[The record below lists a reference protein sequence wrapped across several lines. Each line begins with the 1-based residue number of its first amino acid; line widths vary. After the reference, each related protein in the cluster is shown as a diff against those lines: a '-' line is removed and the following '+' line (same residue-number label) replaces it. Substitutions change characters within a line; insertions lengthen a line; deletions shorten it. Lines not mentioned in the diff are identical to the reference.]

1 MDIRNKISFHFLM
14 SMFLSGVLKYICYS
28 ITLELA
34 GPNNEN
40 RHLLLT
46 LNMAF
51 AQIDYLSSEQTYFVL
66 KWKVLCYFFQ
76 TIYRFQINVVLIFFN
91 SSVTREYHK

>member
-28 ITLELA
+28 ITLELP

-51 AQIDYLSSEQTYFVL
+51 AQIDYLSSEQTYFVF
-66 KWKVLCYFFQ
+66 KWKVLCYFFRQ
-76 TIYRFQINVVLIFFN
+76 YIDFKSMLFLFFF
-91 SSVTREYHK
+91 